1 MARAGWIPPQQRTL
15 LPEWAVGPRAPKTT
29 GGLRDLDPM
38 ARVLATTDGTVTEIL
53 EAWADEP
60 IEIGYLD
67 QELAEL
73 GGPIDALEI
82 GPPFSVLRREIVLR
96 GARTGEALL
105 HAESLIAIDRLPR
118 SIVDGLLLHRTP
130 IGRLLRA
137 SRLETYREILQL
149 EMEAAGLFAGRL
161 GRPPDE
167 LLVSRTY
174 RVIAGGLPVML
185 IHERFPRRLA
195 RIPTRA

>member
-1 MARAGWIPPQQRTL
+1 
-15 LPEWAVGPRAPKTT
+15 
-29 GGLRDLDPM
+29 M